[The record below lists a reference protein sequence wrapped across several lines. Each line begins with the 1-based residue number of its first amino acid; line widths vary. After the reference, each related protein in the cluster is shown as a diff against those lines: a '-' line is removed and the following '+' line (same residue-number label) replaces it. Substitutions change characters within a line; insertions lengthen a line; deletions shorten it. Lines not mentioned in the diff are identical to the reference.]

1 MSTHI
6 PAIAL
11 DQFATFGDLLKY
23 LRRRAGLTQRE
34 LSVAVGYSDAMI
46 CRLEQNQRLPDIATL
61 TARFV
66 PALGASEEPAV
77 AARLVEL
84 AAAVRR
90 EDAPAV
96 GLPPFKGLLYFD
108 EADAELFFGR
118 EALVEKLVARLTG
131 PNFPEP
137 SPGADD
143 SGPPPASPAFGR
155 FLSVV
160 GASGSGKSSLV
171 RAGIVP
177 ALRWNPRYAGWPIY
191 VMTPTAHPLESLAA
205 SLSLEAH
212 SSLASAR
219 LVDELL
225 SDPRALPRYV
235 RRLLAVSAAP
245 AVAGAGQRPEPGH
258 LVLIVDQFEELFTLC
273 RSETERR
280 AFVDNL
286 VAAAF
291 HPDRPVAVV
300 IALRADFYAHCADF
314 PNLRE
319 VLAGHQEYIGGMT
332 AEELRRA
339 IEEPTRRGG
348 WEMELGLVDVLL
360 KDVGADGA
368 RAPEPGALPLL
379 SHGLLETWQRRRGRV
394 LTLSGYT
401 ASGGVRGAIAETAE
415 AVFNDQLDPAQR
427 SIARRIFLRLTALGE
442 DEGLTDTRRRVAL
455 AELILKPEETAAVRE
470 VLTLLAD
477 ARLITTEKET
487 AEVAHE
493 ALLREWPTLR
503 HWLSENREG
512 LRLHRQLTEAT
523 QEWER
528 MRRDEGLAYR
538 GARLAQ
544 ATEWAAANPADL
556 NQLER
561 EFLEASRTLAQRE
574 AAEREAQ
581 RQRELDAAHRLA
593 EAEKRRAEEQGRA
606 ALQLRHRAMYLT
618 GAFVLALGMAGI
630 AFFFAAQARQAAL
643 TAQAERDQATLE
655 RQVATSRE
663 LAAAAIANLTRDP
676 ERSILLALQAVS
688 IADTHE
694 ATDAL
699 HQAVSASRVQ
709 FVITQTGLSAVAYSP
724 DGRQLAT
731 ASYANT
737 TKLWDTAGGQE
748 LRSFQT
754 GPVDQLVFSPDGT
767 RLATSFTDLP
777 VAKLWDT
784 DTGEQLLSLSGHKA
798 GINSIAFSPDGARL
812 ATASADGV
820 SVVWDA
826 TAGEAL
832 LTLSGHDGAV
842 LSVAFSPDGTRLVSG
857 SDDGTSRVWDATT
870 GQPLLSVPTVEAAR
884 AYFSPDGTRIATVG
898 RDFTV
903 RIWDATTA
911 QPLLV
916 LSGHSGQV
924 SDLAFSPDGARLATA
939 SYDGTAR
946 IWQVGTG
953 QELLALYGHS
963 NLVQHVAFSPDGIH
977 IATAS
982 DDGTARVWDVSQEGS
997 REWLTFA
1004 RHTDWVVRVAYSP
1017 DGTRLAT
1024 ASYDGTAVVLNAATG
1039 QTLQVL
1045 AGHTGAINGVAFSP
1059 DGTRLATA
1067 SADRTAKVWDAT
1079 SGRELL
1085 TLAGHG
1091 DGWVGGGETGVLDV
1105 AFSPDGTRLATAG
1118 ADGVALV
1125 WDAETGAKLASFSD
1139 DGVGLTRVAF
1149 SPDGTRLLTVS
1160 DDETVGHVAVVT
1172 LWDLLSRQPV
1182 WEVTQVGEIWG
1193 VAFNP
1198 DGTRFA
1204 TGAFGG
1210 QTYIW
1215 EAATGRPVLSLP
1227 GHANIVLDVAFS
1239 PNGTQLAAVSADG
1252 TARVWQAGTGE
1263 ELLTLSGHSGVV
1275 SGLAFSPDGT
1285 RLATS
1290 GQDGTVRVYVLQ
1302 ISDLV
1307 ALARSRLTRSLT
1319 AAECEQYLHGACP

>member
-1 MSTHI
+1 MSARV
-6 PAIAL
+6 PAISV
-11 DQFATFGDLLKY
+11 DQFTTFGDLLKH

-34 LSVAVGYSDAMI
+34 LSIAVGYSDAMI

-66 PALGASEEPAV
+66 PALGTASEPEV
-77 AARLVEL
+77 VTRLLEL

-90 EDAPAV
+90 EDAPAA
-96 GLPPFKGLLYFD
+96 GLAPFKGLLYFD

-118 EALVEKLVARLTG
+118 EALVEKLMARLTG
-131 PNFPEP
+131 PNHTE
-137 SPGADD
+137 PGAGAKY
-143 SGPPPASPAFGR
+143 SGPQPGSPAAVQ
-155 FLSVV
+155 FLSIV

-177 ALRWNPRYAGWPIY
+177 ALRWNARYAGWPIH
-191 VMTPTAHPLESLAA
+191 VITPTAHPLESLAA

-212 SSLASAR
+212 SSLATAR
-219 LVDELL
+219 LVDELV
-225 SDPRALPRYV
+225 SDAEALQRYV
-235 RRLLAVSAAP
+235 RRLLAASAAP
-245 AVAGAGQRPEPGH
+245 NVAEADQRPEPGQ

-286 VAAAF
+286 LAAVF
-291 HPDRPVAVV
+291 HSDRPVVAV

-339 IEEPTRRGG
+339 IEEPARRGG
-348 WEMELGLVDVLL
+348 WEMEPGLVDLLL

-368 RAPEPGALPLL
+368 RPPEPGALPLL
-379 SHGLLETWQRRRGRV
+379 SHGLLETWQRRRGRL

-401 ASGGVRGAIAETAE
+401 ATGGVHGAIAETAE

-427 SIARRIFLRLTALGE
+427 TIARRIFLRLTALGE
-442 DEGLTDTRRRVAL
+442 DEGLTDTRRRVTL

-477 ARLITTEKET
+477 ARLITTERET

-544 ATEWAAANPADL
+544 AWEWAAANPTEL
-556 NQLER
+556 NRLER
-561 EFLEASRTLAQRE
+561 EFLEASRAMAERE
-574 AAEREAQ
+574 TAEREAQ
-581 RQRELDAAHRLA
+581 RQRELEAAHKLA
-593 EAEKRRAEEQGRA
+593 EAERRGAAEQGDA
-606 ALQLRHRAMYLT
+606 ARRLRRRAMYLT
-618 GAFVLALGMAGI
+618 GALLVALGMTAI
-630 AFFFAAQARQAAL
+630 ALFFGVQARQAAL
-643 TAQAERDQATLE
+643 TAQAERDQATRE

-688 IADTHE
+688 IADTNQAE
-694 ATDAL
+694 DAL
-699 HQAVSASRVQ
+699 HQAVQASRMQ
-709 FVITQTGLSAVAYSP
+709 FVISQTGLSAVAYSP

-737 TKLWDTAGGQE
+737 TKLWDAASGQE
-748 LRSFQT
+748 LRTLQT
-754 GPVDQLVFSPDGT
+754 GTVDQLAFSPDGT

-777 VAKLWDT
+777 AASVWDVA
-784 DTGEQLLSLSGHKA
+784 TGQKLLSLGGRGA
-798 GINSIAFSPDGARL
+798 GINAI
-812 ATASADGV
+812 
-820 SVVWDA
+820 
-826 TAGEAL
+826 
-832 LTLSGHDGAV
+832 
-842 LSVAFSPDGTRLVSG
+842 AFSPDGTRLATASTDHTAKVWDAASGRVLLTLSGHTGAVLSVAFNHDGTRLLSG
-857 SDDGTSRVWDATT
+857 SEDGTSRVWDATT
-870 GQPLLSVPTVEAAR
+870 GKPIFSIPTVEAAR

-903 RIWDATTA
+903 RIWDATTG

-924 SDLAFSPDGARLATA
+924 SDLAFSPDGTLVATV
-939 SYDGTAR
+939 SYDGTGR
-946 IWQVGTG
+946 IWQVSTG

-963 NLVQHVAFSPDGIH
+963 NLVQRVAFNSDGIH
-977 IATAS
+977 VATAS
-982 DDGTARVWDVSQEGS
+982 DDGTARVWDISPEGS

-1004 RHTDWVVRVAYSP
+1004 RHADWVVRVAYSP

-1024 ASYDGTAVVLNAATG
+1024 ASYDGTAMVLNANTG
-1039 QTLQVL
+1039 QTQHVL
-1045 AGHTGAINGVAFSP
+1045 AGHTRAINGVAFSP
-1059 DGTRLATA
+1059 DGLRLATA
-1067 SADRTAKVWDAT
+1067 SADQTAKVWDAT

-1091 DGWVGGGETGVLDV
+1091 EGWVGGGETGVLDV
-1105 AFSPDGTRLATAG
+1105 AFSSDGTRLATAG
-1118 ADGVALV
+1118 ADGVAIV
-1125 WDAETGAKLASFSD
+1125 WDAATGAELASFAG

-1160 DDETVGHVAVVT
+1160 DDETVEHFAVVT
-1172 LWDLLSRQPV
+1172 LWHLLSGQPV
-1182 WEVTQVGEIWG
+1182 WEVTQTGEIWG
-1193 VAFNP
+1193 VAFSP

-1210 QTYIW
+1210 QTQVW
-1215 EAATGRPVLSLP
+1215 DTAQGRLVSSLP

-1239 PNGTQLAAVSADG
+1239 PDGAQLATVSADG
-1252 TARVWQAGTGE
+1252 TAKVWQADTGE
-1263 ELLTLSGHSGVV
+1263 ELLTLSGHTGVV
-1275 SGLAFSPDGT
+1275 SGLAFSPDRT

-1290 GQDGTVRVYVLQ
+1290 GQDGTVRVYLLR
-1302 ISDLV
+1302 IDDLV
-1307 ALARSRLTRSLT
+1307 ALAQSRLTRSLT
-1319 AAECEQYLHGACP
+1319 SAECQQYLHSACP